1 MSFPQQKQRPIS
13 RLTTLQF
20 RFITDQAFDRRADG
34 QDIRL
39 VNALSNI
46 TQLTHAFQKL
56 NSLPKWT
63 MDKVNSKK
71 N

>member
-1 MSFPQQKQRPIS
+1 MSLPQQKQRPIS
-13 RLTTLQF
+13 PLT

-46 TQLTHAFQKL
+46 TQLTHGP
-56 NSLPKWT
+56 SEIE
-63 MDKVNSKK
+63 
-71 N
+71 

>member
-34 QDIRL
+34 QYIRL

-46 TQLTHAFQKL
+46 TQLTHALQKL
-56 NSLPKWT
+56 NSIPKWT
-63 MDKVNSKK
+63 INKVNGKE